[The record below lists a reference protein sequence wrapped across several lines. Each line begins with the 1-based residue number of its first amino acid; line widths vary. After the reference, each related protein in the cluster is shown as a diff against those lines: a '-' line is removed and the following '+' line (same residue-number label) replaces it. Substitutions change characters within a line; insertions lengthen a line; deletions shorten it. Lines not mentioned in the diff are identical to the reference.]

1 MGHRESGYLAWVGK
15 GEGRPLRWSE
25 TCRTGSLRH
34 FFLPGALSEAPK
46 LGIPELSPGHCGAPT
61 PRLVAMTYGSTSVEW
76 HCQGRMQKAHSR
88 V

>member
-1 MGHRESGYLAWVGK
+1 MLVGDLQNWLPK
-15 GEGRPLRWSE
+15 AF
-25 TCRTGSLRH
+25 
-34 FFLPGALSEAPK
+34 FFLPGALNEAPK